1 MEKSI
6 ERALAD
12 AGLSGRDV
20 TPFMRVRVVGLT
32 SKSSQR
38 KTHGKEGLITI
49 WNPSEKQVNS
59 IIWSMSY
66 PFSCQ
71 FSFPCESSAP
81 RVRLHALSPP
91 MNNLLLFF
99 VLLSSIACFYDG
111 RVRFVCFT
119 SI

>member
-6 ERALAD
+6 EKALAD

-38 KTHGKEGLITI
+38 KIHGKEGLITI

-59 IIWSMSY
+59 II
-66 PFSCQ
+66 
-71 FSFPCESSAP
+71 
-81 RVRLHALSPP
+81 
-91 MNNLLLFF
+91 
-99 VLLSSIACFYDG
+99 
-111 RVRFVCFT
+111 
-119 SI
+119 